1 MRKQILNFLAF
12 LLVGLLLIN
21 CANRGT
27 PSGGERDRVPPE
39 ITRTTPDNYSVDF
52 DANEI
57 RIYFDEY
64 IKIKNLQKNLIVSP
78 PMNPQP
84 DITPLGSASKYIT
97 IKIYD
102 TLSPNTTYALNFGE
116 SIVDNNEENPYPFYR
131 YVFSTGSYIDSLS
144 ISGSVRDALS
154 RTPDEFVTV
163 MLYEMDSTFTDSI
176 IYQQKPN
183 YVTNTLDSTST
194 FTIQNVKEGQYLMIA
209 LKDEND
215 DYLFQ
220 QKVDKIGFVSEV
232 VTLPTDSS
240 YTIEL
245 FNENIDYKA
254 LQPRQI
260 SGQKIAFGFE
270 GDPKEMA
277 IKMLS
282 TMPEDFESRI
292 TKDPKKDSLYYYFS
306 PKLEM
311 DSLNFVVQH
320 PKSIDSFTVRYRD
333 QLKDTLEI
341 SNVQTGVLGFDQEY
355 EIEGNIPFVA
365 LNRDFISLIDKDSVA
380 VEYQTR
386 LDSLNNRYVFDFK
399 KEEENTYRIQ
409 LLPGAITDFFGNV
422 NDTLN
427 YSIKTRT
434 FDDYG
439 NLQLS
444 IQNAVYPIIVQMI
457 NSQEEV
463 VQEKYLSK
471 EEGYIQ
477 FRNINPAKYFIRVIN
492 DTNGNGLYD
501 PGNYL
506 TKQQSER
513 VSYYPNELDI
523 RASWYYTEQFIM
535 KQ

>member
-12 LLVGLLLIN
+12 ILVGLMLIN

-27 PSGGERDRVPPE
+27 PSGGERDRTPPE
-39 ITRTTPDNYSVDF
+39 IIRTSPENYSVDF
-52 DANEI
+52 NTNEI

-64 IKIKNLQKNLIVSP
+64 IKIKNLQQNLIVSP
-78 PMNPQP
+78 PMNQEPE
-84 DITPLGSASKYIT
+84 ITPLGSASKYIS

-144 ISGSVRDALS
+144 VSGSVRDALS

-176 IYQQKPN
+176 IYQKKPN

-194 FTIQNVKEGQYLMIA
+194 FTIQNVKEGNYLMIA

-232 VTLPTDSS
+232 VTLPTDTTYS
-240 YTIEL
+240 IEL
-245 FNENIDYKA
+245 FNERIDYKA
-254 LQPRQI
+254 LQPRLI

-270 GDPKEMA
+270 GDHKDMNIE
-277 IKMLS
+277 ILS
-282 TMPEDFESRI
+282 SLPEDFQSRI
-292 TKDPKKDSLYYYFS
+292 TKDLQKDSLNYYFK
-306 PKLEM
+306 PKLEL
-311 DSLNFVVQH
+311 DSLNFIVRH
-320 PKSIDSFTVRYRD
+320 PKAIDSFTVRLRD
-333 QLKDTLEI
+333 QLKDSLEI
-341 SNVQTGVLGFDQEY
+341 SNVQTGVLGFDQAY
-355 EIEGNIPFVA
+355 EIEGNIPFVS
-365 LNRDFISLIDKDSVA
+365 LNKDLITFIDKDSVA
-380 VEYQTR
+380 VDYQTR

-399 KEEENTYRIQ
+399 KVEENTYRMQ

-444 IQNAVYPIIVQMI
+444 IQNAIYPIIVQLV
-457 NSQEEV
+457 NQQEEV
-463 VQEKYLSK
+463 VQEKYLTQ

-477 FRNINPAKYFIRVIN
+477 FRNISPSKYFIRVI
-492 DTNGNGLYD
+492 DDSNGNGVYD

-506 TKQQSER
+506 KKEQSER
-513 VSYYPNELDI
+513 VSYYPSELDI